1 MSAAEQLLN
10 ALKETLRSTSKPKR
24 FVADVALVLAA
35 FGQLEQ
41 ALGDVQQRWG
51 RLRGTLGERAHE
63 AEQAAS
69 LARTLLSRARDLRA
83 GVAAAR
89 DAVEGVRLVA
99 LNAGLEGARQ
109 QDAGGAALV
118 RLSDDVRGRSVQA
131 AESLEELATFLE
143 QLDRDQEQLRDATT
157 RIAQELE
164 TFRQPADDRSG
175 DDLGLS
181 RARESLEALGSAIE
195 RATGTDPELAPLLAA
210 AAEHARGLAS
220 ALSQLGSREGARLAL
235 RSLQPLLEPLIT
247 VLGDIYGSGRE
258 SPGRNG
264 PGRG

>member
-10 ALKETLRSTSKPKR
+10 ALKETLRSTNKPKR

-41 ALGDVQQRWG
+41 ALSATEQRWV
-51 RLRGTLGERAHE
+51 RLRLALGARAHE
-63 AEQAAS
+63 AEHAAS
-69 LARTLLSRARDLRA
+69 LARTLLSRARDLRSA
-83 GVAAAR
+83 VLAAR
-89 DAVEGVRLVA
+89 DAVEGVRLMA

-109 QDAGGAALV
+109 PDAGSAALI
-118 RLSDDVRGRSVQA
+118 RLSDEVRSRSVQA
-131 AESLEELATFLE
+131 VDSLEELAAFFE
-143 QLDRDQEQLRDATT
+143 HLDRDREKLRDAT
-157 RIAQELE
+157 AGLAEELVG
-164 TFRQPADDRSG
+164 FRQPAEGRTEEG

-181 RARESLEALGSAIE
+181 GARRALDALGAAIE

-235 RSLQPLLEPLIT
+235 RSLQPLLDPLVT
-247 VLGDIYGSGRE
+247 VLGDIYGPGRE
-258 SPGRNG
+258 GRED
-264 PGRG
+264 R